1 MSDEIFKKNAPVPR
15 EYQRRI
21 AETAMNENALVVLPT
36 GMGKTLIALLVMARH
51 LSAGKKVILLAPTK
65 PLAEQHK
72 KTIVELTNADQ
83 NRVILI
89 TGETPAKKRSE
100 MWANAIIALATP
112 QTLENDLKQGRASLE
127 GVGLVVFDEA
137 HRCVGK
143 YAYTYVAG
151 KCVEAGARVL
161 ALTASP
167 GSDERKIRAIMETL
181 GIKKVEI
188 RGEEDEDVKEYVQ
201 PVSVKWIE
209 VELPDSIEG
218 MRFRLEKLIE
228 SRAGMFVK
236 LGLVGNP
243 KKISKRKLIELR
255 GRIDRSGG
263 GWKYAALSRYAELFN
278 LLHAHELLE
287 TQGVGTFLDF
297 FARMGEREEKSKAVA
312 RLLADGEL
320 AGILEMARNSDVEH
334 PKMEKLAGLIRE
346 RAGKTFIVFVQYR
359 DQIRRIVEELAKVPG
374 LKPVRFVGKKD
385 GVSQKEQKET
395 IARFRAGEFNVL
407 VATQI
412 GEEGLDIPSVDCVIF
427 YEPVPS
433 EIRSIQRRGRAGRT
447 RAGEVIVL
455 VTKGTRDETY
465 YWVSKRKE
473 KRMKRTIEKIRGE
486 GASGT
491 GRRDGHGR
499 REDAAGESG
508 LAGRERVER
517 GGAGSEEEVA
527 RIGGTGSAGG
537 PVSSSKEKVLKEG
550 QGKERTGGQTRITD
564 YG

>member
-1 MSDEIFKKNAPVPR
+1 MQDKFLKESAPVPR
-15 EYQRRI
+15 GYQQHI
-21 AETAMNENALVVLPT
+21 ANAAKLENVLVVLPT
-36 GMGKTLIALLVMARH
+36 GMGKTLIALLVMKGH
-51 LSAGKKVILLAPTK
+51 LEAGKKVILLAPTK

-72 KTIVELTNADQ
+72 KTMLELTNVDE
-83 NRVILI
+83 NRVILV
-89 TGETPAKKRSE
+89 TGETAAKKRGE
-100 MWANAIIALATP
+100 MWGKALVALATP
-112 QTLENDLKQGRASLE
+112 QTLENDLKHGRANLE

-143 YAYTYVAG
+143 YAYTFVAG
-151 KCVEAGARVL
+151 KCAEAGARVL

-167 GSDERKIRAIMETL
+167 GSDEKKIRAIMETL
-181 GIKKVEI
+181 GVKKVEM
-188 RGEEDEDVKEYVQ
+188 RSEEDEDVKEYVQ
-201 PVSVKWIE
+201 PVSVRWVE
-209 VELPDSIEG
+209 VELPQSIEG
-218 MRFRLEKLIE
+218 MRLGLEKLIE
-228 SRAGMFVK
+228 SRAGMFAK

-278 LLHAHELLE
+278 LLHALELLE

-312 RLLADGEL
+312 RLLADEEL

-334 PKMEKLAGLIRE
+334 PKMERLAWLIRE
-346 RAGKTFIVFVQYR
+346 RAGKTFMVFVQYR
-359 DQIRRIVEELAKVPG
+359 DQIRRIVEELSKVPG
-374 LKPVRFVGKKD
+374 LKPIRFVGKKD
-385 GVSQKEQKET
+385 GVSQREQKET

-473 KRMKRTIEKIRGE
+473 KRMRRTIDRILGE
-486 GASGT
+486 
-491 GRRDGHGR
+491 D
-499 REDAAGESG
+499 EDTRKKTETVMARVSG
-508 LAGRERVER
+508 LDGEPKRE
-517 GGAGSEEEVA
+517 
-527 RIGGTGSAGG
+527 
-537 PVSSSKEKVLKEG
+537 SSKEKVLKEG
-550 QGKERTGGQTRITD
+550 RGKERTGGQTRITD
-564 YG
+564 YT